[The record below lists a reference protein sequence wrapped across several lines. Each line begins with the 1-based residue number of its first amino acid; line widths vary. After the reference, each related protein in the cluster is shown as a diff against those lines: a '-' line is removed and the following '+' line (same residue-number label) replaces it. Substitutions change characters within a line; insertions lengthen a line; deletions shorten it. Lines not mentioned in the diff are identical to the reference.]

1 MVHPRDSFDSFT
13 LICPW
18 TPSCTS
24 LIVSPI
30 RSLDSSPQGYLP
42 RMIELI
48 LVWFKS
54 SKHCLRILWRP
65 CASSW
70 QGSLLRTSKT
80 AEKVGN
86 PTFSKSFPFAE
97 RESKQRTMSTSSY
110 SSLGAAQVTTVP
122 LILNC
127 SYWQLLLLTNDLSQQ
142 QDGYVGFANLP
153 NQVHRKS
160 VKKGENWTFKEL
172 LNSIGRFQNIFE
184 FYPQSKKLKRLLL
197 FQGLNSL

>member
-1 MVHPRDSFDSFT
+1 MQQT
-13 LICPW
+13 A
-18 TPSCTS
+18 T
-24 LIVSPI
+24 VSPI
-30 RSLDSSPQGYLP
+30 PSLDSSPQGYFP

-70 QGSLLRTSKT
+70 QGSLLRTSRT

-86 PTFSKSFPFAE
+86 HTFSKSSPFAE
-97 RESKQRTMSTSSY
+97 RERQHRKMSTSSY

-127 SYWQLLLLTNDLSQQ
+127 SYWQQLSQQ

-160 VKKGENWTFKEL
+160 VKKGENWTFQEL
-172 LNSIGRFQNIFE
+172 LYSIGRFQNLFE
-184 FYPQSKKLKRLLL
+184 FNPQSKNWKRLLL